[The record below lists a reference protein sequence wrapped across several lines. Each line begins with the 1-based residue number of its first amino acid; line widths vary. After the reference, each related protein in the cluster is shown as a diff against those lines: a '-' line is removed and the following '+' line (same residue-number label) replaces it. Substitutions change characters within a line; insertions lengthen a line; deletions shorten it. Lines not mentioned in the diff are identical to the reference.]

1 MEINWASILMSVV
14 TIIFGLSFVASINKQ
29 DTNSIISR
37 GIGFLTSLIVL
48 CLFLLTSYIERLLV
62 IGR

>member
-1 MEINWASILMSVV
+1 MNWAAILMSVV

-37 GIGFLTSLIVL
+37 GIGFLVSLIVL
-48 CLFLLTSYIERLLV
+48 CLFLGIDYIERLLV